1 MKRVTAAIA
10 IALSAASFSHAE
22 ARDTQVAANAA
33 PFRAY
38 SVNRP
43 LNYRFPVLPR
53 NHSFV
58 NRNHHH
64 HHWHRRHRYF
74 QPLPALAGP
83 VVIYQNGEIGIPPE
97 EEFTGAIPQVPVQP
111 VIHRLGVSGACGLQ
125 RVNVPG
131 SHGRT
136 TVNIWRC

>member
-1 MKRVTAAIA
+1 MKRVTAVIA
-10 IALSAASFSHAE
+10 IALIAVSFSHAE
-22 ARDTQVAANAA
+22 ARDIQVAANAA

-38 SVNRP
+38 SINRP
-43 LNYRFPVLPR
+43 LDYRFPVTPR

-58 NRNHHH
+58 NRNHRHH
-64 HHWHRRHRYF
+64 AHRRHRYF

-83 VVIYQNGEIGIPPE
+83 AVIYQNGEIGIPPE
-97 EEFTGAIPQVPVQP
+97 EEYTASIPQRLVHP
-111 VIHRLGVSGACGLQ
+111 VIHRLGVSGGCDLQ
-125 RVNVPG
+125 RTNVPG